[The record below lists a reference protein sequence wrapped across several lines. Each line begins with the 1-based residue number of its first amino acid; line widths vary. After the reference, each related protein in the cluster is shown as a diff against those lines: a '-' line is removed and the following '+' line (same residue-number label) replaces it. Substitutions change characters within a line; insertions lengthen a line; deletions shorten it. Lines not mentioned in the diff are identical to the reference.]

1 MARSGSQVGS
11 FWLALVLPLAL
22 FGEPWGA
29 LGLSL
34 APVGLPWGPLW
45 LLLGNHR
52 QLDVLFRAKVAQVRC
67 LRIKIDRPEFSAGS
81 AGFPGNGV
89 KPGRSGPRFN
99 TRRGQGLREFKTNS
113 LKIYFIAW
121 PWPTHSPRPIWA
133 RARPWPQRK
142 MLGHGPLGPAPAFF
156 LGPGPG
162 PGPKLGNGSA
172 KARQ

>member
-1 MARSGSQVGS
+1 MGS

-22 FGEPWGA
+22 FGGPWGT

-45 LLLGNHR
+45 LLFGNHR

-81 AGFPGNGV
+81 AGNGV

-113 LKIYFIAW
+113 LK
-121 PWPTHSPRPIWA
+121 
-133 RARPWPQRK
+133 
-142 MLGHGPLGPAPAFF
+142 L
-156 LGPGPG
+156 
-162 PGPKLGNGSA
+162 
-172 KARQ
+172 